1 MTPADYNARTR
12 HLRLNVLAGF
22 SLMLCVLT
30 GVMWVRSYFVT
41 DYYQDETQYG
51 YRVDAASEDGYIAQ
65 WVIRIGSR
73 PTERAWLEHHC
84 EGISLQVRLADNG
97 GVRFDRPYWN
107 MFLLTAIV
115 GFWPWLRRLGPI
127 HIF

>member
-1 MTPADYNARTR
+1 MSTPDYNARPR
-12 HLRLNVLAGF
+12 RLRLNMLAGF
-22 SLMLCVLT
+22 SMVLCVLT

-41 DYYQDETQYG
+41 DYYRDETEYG
-51 YRVDAASEDGYIAQ
+51 YRVDTASEDGYVAQ

-73 PTERAWLEHHC
+73 TTEHAWLEHHP

-97 GVRFDRPYWN
+97 AVRFDRPYRN

-115 GFWPWLRRLGPI
+115 GFWPWLRRIGPI
-127 HIF
+127 HIV